1 MLLNISLV
9 LGRSPIAVYRSTPS
23 QWMRNLANYIFTP
36 INVRIR
42 ILGIA
47 LKLKIRRKR
56 VKTAMKTW
64 ALAGMM
70 FVGFFLAHASAS
82 SEGALEQARIET
94 FADALMDETV
104 NYIFAHVTG
113 VADGP
118 AREKIWK
125 WYDVFS
131 HPVAPCQLIDSCP
144 VQLPSIVFR
153 FREVGVRIPRP
164 KLEGPIFVVTRDTEW
179 FLILGPL
186 QDREGELL
194 MTFMREAGV
203 NDALTAENV
212 LKVFRSGN
220 GAICVKDDR
229 QARNVDCPICPK
241 EKLYPVAVV
250 QEVCRIRDVMSAS
263 GDTNALLALEA
274 ELEVDFSRKLVQE
287 IVRRKQPP
295 TQEEIWREEIA
306 ALWRGGW
313 SGAAARGEDIWELIK
328 NYERQFR
335 TAHAAGEISDDTYLE
350 MMKLLR
356 LDLIKDPNATHLNRR

>member
-1 MLLNISLV
+1 M
-9 LGRSPIAVYRSTPS
+9 
-23 QWMRNLANYIFTP
+23 
-36 INVRIR
+36 
-42 ILGIA
+42 
-47 LKLKIRRKR
+47 
-56 VKTAMKTW
+56 KTAMKTW
-64 ALAGMM
+64 ALADMM

-295 TQEEIWREEIA
+295 TQEEIWRESIDE
-306 ALWRGGW
+306 LWKFRW
-313 SGAAARGEDIWELIK
+313 KGERINTSQEVHAHFNEL
-328 NYERQFR
+328 EQQFR
-335 TAHAAGEISDDTYLE
+335 AAHEAGELSDETYLE
-350 MMKLLR
+350 FMRKLGV
-356 LDLIKDPNATHLNRR
+356 DIKKDPASTPFPYKPPLTAPGKSAD